1 MTRCDDYVLLFF
13 SRISFASSFDM
24 ISIAHKFHHLFVA
37 CLTLVGKELF
47 PMYFFR
53 MLPDIFVLFVAKLAV
68 VTFEQGRGFIS
79 VFFLMMFNKATF
91 VYRQKVAKSAD
102 IRGFSGSRFVIHD
115 IIISC
120 QVIY

>member
-1 MTRCDDYVLLFF
+1 MTTCDEYVLLLF

-24 ISIAHKFHHLFVA
+24 ISIAHEFHHLFVA
-37 CLTLVGKELF
+37 CLTFVGKEFL

-53 MLPDIFVLFVAKLAV
+53 VLPDVFVLFVAKLAV
-68 VTFEQGRGFIS
+68 ITLEKGRGFIS
-79 VFFLMMFNKATF
+79 VFLVMMFNKAAF
-91 VYRQKVAKSAD
+91 IYRQKVAKSAD

-120 QVIY
+120 KVIY